1 MGKLHNFFAA
11 AVAFVFALG
20 GNRLGKLGTLTY
32 WWALRLSRACL
43 MHAAKCGGHRRVKEG
58 HHVCHTHPTNTHTLS
73 HTSHKRNS
81 SIFMRFRFFASSH
94 RFLCVCVFDE
104 SEKCPRNGEKVG
116 KLWLPVLSLM
126 LCKMKVNRVRLFE
139 CVCVCVL
146 VCASVR

>member
-1 MGKLHNFFAA
+1 
-11 AVAFVFALG
+11 
-20 GNRLGKLGTLTY
+20 
-32 WWALRLSRACL
+32 

-58 HHVCHTHPTNTHTLS
+58 HHVCHTHPTHIRPINETHQ
-73 HTSHKRNS
+73 
-81 SIFMRFRFFASSH
+81 
-94 RFLCVCVFDE
+94 FLCGFGFLRPLTVFSVCVFDE

-139 CVCVCVL
+139 CVCVL